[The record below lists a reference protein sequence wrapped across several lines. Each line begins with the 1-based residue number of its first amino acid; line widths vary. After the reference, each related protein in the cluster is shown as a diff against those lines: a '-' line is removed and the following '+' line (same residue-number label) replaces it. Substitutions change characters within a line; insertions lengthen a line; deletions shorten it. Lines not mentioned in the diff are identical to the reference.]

1 VGETSVDLLLEA
13 AEASGRDL
21 LSASAEAAD
30 TLRGKARAGAKEFLS
45 IVSAIAET
53 LSAPQVEGETLAAL
67 VERLVRSSGLVE
79 YHRSQDEV
87 AGTQK
92 VANLEELVN
101 AASLYPRS
109 PEGLADFLETIEL
122 DRILSSEEGGAADA
136 VTLITMHNTKGL
148 EFPVV
153 IATGIEQGLF
163 PREDEEGEELEE
175 QRRLF
180 YVAVTRAKD
189 ELHLCA
195 CHWRRLHGRLYE
207 TAPSRF
213 LSEID
218 PSLLDVVGGRKATR
232 DYAGS
237 GFVGAASV
245 HGGGDSASEAHW
257 RAGMAV
263 YHDDYGSGVIVKVSP
278 TPSSGPLVVVRFET
292 GRQAQFFPKFTKK
305 LEPQKG

>member
-1 VGETSVDLLLEA
+1 
-13 AEASGRDL
+13 
-21 LSASAEAAD
+21 
-30 TLRGKARAGAKEFLS
+30 
-45 IVSAIAET
+45 
-53 LSAPQVEGETLAAL
+53 
-67 VERLVRSSGLVE
+67 VRSSGLIE

-92 VANLEELVN
+92 VANLDELVN

-109 PEGLADFLETIEL
+109 PEGLADFLEVIEL
-122 DRILSSEEGGAADA
+122 DRSLASEEAVAMDA

-153 IATGIEQGLF
+153 IATGLEEGLF

-189 ELHLCA
+189 ELYLSSCR
-195 CHWRRLHGRLYE
+195 WRRLHGRQYE
-207 TAPSRF
+207 TGPSRF
-213 LSEID
+213 LTEMDGDLIQT
-218 PSLLDVVGGRKATR
+218 LEGRR
-232 DYAGS
+232 
-237 GFVGAASV
+237 VGAAAARGSPY
-245 HGGGDSASEAHW
+245 GARPGQGLSGPEAGSRPSEAGPW
-257 RAGMAV
+257 RAGLAV
-263 YHDDYGSGVIVKVSP
+263 YHEDYGSGVVVKVSL

-305 LEPQKG
+305 LEYGP